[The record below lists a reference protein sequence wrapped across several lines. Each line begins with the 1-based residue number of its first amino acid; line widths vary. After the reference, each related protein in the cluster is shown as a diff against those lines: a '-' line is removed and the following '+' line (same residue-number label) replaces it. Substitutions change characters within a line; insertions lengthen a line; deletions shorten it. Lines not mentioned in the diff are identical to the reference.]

1 MHCTRESEPL
11 SLASVPALVGVFF
24 HAPGERR
31 EPDSGIL
38 KTHKMKGHTKMI
50 EIGDT
55 VDYKTFYRCKV
66 IDIRDGLLVIRPYCD
81 ATVTVRP
88 SDVRLVKKAGQ
99 SNTKMIY
106 KNTH

>member
-1 MHCTRESEPL
+1 
-11 SLASVPALVGVFF
+11 
-24 HAPGERR
+24 
-31 EPDSGIL
+31 
-38 KTHKMKGHTKMI
+38 MI